1 MERTPKQYSKLINK
15 IITFL
20 NVIIL
25 PIIVIDA
32 FLYKYSGILNFE
44 YGRISF
50 TISLICIFII
60 YGIITAFVFVYLV
73 PYCVHFDMIED
84 MSEYEYHGK
93 ISLKDFD
100 KKVKEYQ
107 TIASNELNKG
117 NICALDRSGTLISL
131 YNDNV
136 DYCSSNSIYLR
147 LRDIHSQSISYCV
160 NADYPKLDGK
170 SYHLSFFDF
179 LKFRKQIKKGKY
191 DIFTQTIKNNK
202 GKIKIQGEG

>member
-1 MERTPKQYSKLINK
+1 MKKTPKQYSKLIDK
-15 IITFL
+15 IITFHS
-20 NVIIL
+20 VIIL
-25 PIIVIDA
+25 PLIVIDA

-60 YGIITAFVFVYLV
+60 YGIITAFLFVYLI

-117 NICALDRSGTLISL
+117 NIYGLDCSGTLTSL
-131 YNDNV
+131 FTDTVN
-136 DYCSSNSIYLR
+136 YCSSNSVYLKLHDIY
-147 LRDIHSQSISYCV
+147 SQSIGYSV

-191 DIFTQTIKNNK
+191 DIFTSTLQKLAKENLK
-202 GKIKIQGEG
+202 